1 VSSFLRTIVI
11 GDLHLVRDTPAGVVS
26 DFLRLLREHA
36 GARVVVAGDL
46 FDLSADHPGEEKGP
60 ALRDA
65 LAAQPAIKR
74 ALQEHV
80 ERGGRLDLIGGNHDA
95 ALGDPD
101 ELAPLAKAL
110 ELSTEDAKRM
120 RSTPWFF
127 REGGLHLEHGHLYDP
142 DNALTHPLVVGVR
155 SLGVHFTE
163 EFIAPTGAFR
173 YLNSNDRPPLE
184 LLLSAFKWYGVRG
197 PYVVFK
203 YFDAAFRAVLK
214 SGPFFEGHGEALVG
228 AAREADFMQKHGVD
242 SEGRVLFD
250 ETLVNQML
258 ALAARPTMQDAAAT
272 LSRLYLDR
280 VAATCSILAGS
291 ALLAAGKHR
300 AGAWAIGAGA
310 LAMSISWAAGH
321 DRYGGSVP
329 ERLAESAGKIA
340 ATTGAKLVVMG
351 HAHRETD
358 APFYANTGSFSFP
371 QRAPGR
377 PFLEIEGTADA
388 PRAVRRY
395 ITPSG

>member
-1 VSSFLRTIVI
+1 MPRLPRTIVI
-11 GDLHLVRDTPAGVVS
+11 GDLHLVRDTPAGVIE

-36 GARVVVAGDL
+36 GARLVVAGDL
-46 FDLSADHPGEEKGP
+46 FDLSADHPGKEKGQ
-60 ALRDA
+60 ALREA

-80 ERGGRLDLIGGNHDA
+80 ERGGRLDLISGNHDA
-95 ALGDPD
+95 ALGDPL
-101 ELAPLAKAL
+101 ELASLAKAL
-110 ELSTEDAKRM
+110 ELSAADATRV

-203 YFDAAFRAVLK
+203 YFDAAFRAVLE
-214 SGPFFEGHGEALVG
+214 SGPLFRGHGEALTG
-228 AAREADFMQKHGVD
+228 AAREADFMAQLSV
-242 SEGRVLFD
+242 D
-250 ETLVNQML
+250 ETLVKQML
-258 ALAARPTMQDAAAT
+258 ALSARPTMEDLAAT

-280 VAATCSILAGS
+280 VAATCSILSGA
-291 ALLAAGKHR
+291 ALLAAGKRR

-310 LAMSISWAAGH
+310 LAMGVSWAAGH

-340 ATTGAKLVVMG
+340 SATGAKLVVMG
-351 HAHRETD
+351 HAHRESD
-358 APFYANTGSFSFP
+358 APHYANTGSFSFP

-377 PFLEIEGTADA
+377 PFLEIEGSDEA

-395 ITPSG
+395 ITRAA

>member
-1 VSSFLRTIVI
+1 MASLPRTIVI
-11 GDLHLVRDTPAGVVS
+11 GDLHLVRETPASAVA
-26 DFLRLLREHA
+26 DFLRLLRDHA

-46 FDLSADHPGEEKGP
+46 FDLSADHPGKEKGR
-60 ALRDA
+60 ALLEA

-74 ALQEHV
+74 ALQEHI
-80 ERGGRLDLIGGNHDA
+80 ERAGRLDLIGGNHDA
-95 ALGDPD
+95 ALGDPN

-110 ELSTEDAKRM
+110 ELSLEDAKRV

-203 YFDAAFRAVLK
+203 YFDAAFRAVMK
-214 SGPFFEGHGEALVG
+214 SGPFFEGHGEALTG
-228 AAREADFMQKHGVD
+228 AAREADFMHIHGVD
-242 SEGRVLFD
+242 EA
-250 ETLVNQML
+250 LVKEML

-280 VAATCSILAGS
+280 VAATAAILTGS
-291 ALLAAGKHR
+291 ALLAAGRRR

-310 LAMSISWAAGH
+310 LAMGISWAAGH

-340 ATTGAKLVVMG
+340 SATGAKLVVMG
-351 HAHRETD
+351 HAHQETD
-358 APFYANTGSFSFP
+358 GPAYANTGSFSFP

-377 PFLEIEGTADA
+377 PFLEIEGPPEA

-395 ITPSG
+395 LTPIN